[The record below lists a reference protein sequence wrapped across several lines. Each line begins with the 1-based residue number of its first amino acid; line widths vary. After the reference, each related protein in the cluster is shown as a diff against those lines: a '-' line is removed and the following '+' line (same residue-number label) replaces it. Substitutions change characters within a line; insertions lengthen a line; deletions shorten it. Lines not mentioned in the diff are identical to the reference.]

1 MVQGIEIIFLDGN
14 SLTQKY
20 KSFFSIRLLSLS
32 LFIAV
37 SAAMGV
43 KGIVISTW
51 EGKSQM
57 HFLFRRPIDLLPA
70 CGIAAAEYGNQG
82 LFLRTELADRGWLRR
97 HFFGNSFLRRSLLC
111 LFWVGEHLNHL
122 TQWDFKNR
130 SQSCHPL
137 KIRLSLS
144 TLMERVC
151 RAVYIEGLSHR
162 FLCESTVGSQFFEDI
177 TRGFALHKNH
187 PL

>member
-1 MVQGIEIIFLDGN
+1 MVQGIEIIFLVGN

-82 LFLRTELADRGWLRR
+82 LFLRTELADRGWLR
-97 HFFGNSFLRRSLLC
+97 
-111 LFWVGEHLNHL
+111 
-122 TQWDFKNR
+122 
-130 SQSCHPL
+130 
-137 KIRLSLS
+137 
-144 TLMERVC
+144 
-151 RAVYIEGLSHR
+151 
-162 FLCESTVGSQFFEDI
+162 
-177 TRGFALHKNH
+177 
-187 PL
+187 